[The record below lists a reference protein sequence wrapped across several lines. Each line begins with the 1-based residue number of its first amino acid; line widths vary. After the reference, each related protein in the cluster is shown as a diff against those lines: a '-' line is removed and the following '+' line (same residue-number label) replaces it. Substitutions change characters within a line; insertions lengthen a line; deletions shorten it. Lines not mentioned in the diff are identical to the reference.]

1 MPTFRP
7 LHDRVLVRRLEA
19 QAQVASGLY
28 LPETAKE
35 KPQTAQVVAVGPGRT
50 TDEALIPTTVKVG
63 QKVLLGKYAG
73 DEITLEGVKHV
84 VVKESEILAILED

>member
-1 MPTFRP
+1 M
-7 LHDRVLVRRLEA
+7 
-19 QAQVASGLY
+19 
-28 LPETAKE
+28 
-35 KPQTAQVVAVGPGRT
+35 AVGPGRT
-50 TDEALIPTTVKVG
+50 TDEALIPTTVQVG